1 MHVFAY
7 DMSYHKEYYLI
18 SLLLL
23 FANFSMYI
31 NVNMGQIR
39 LCLILKAE
47 VQQYKNSK

>member
-7 DMSYHKEYYLI
+7 EMSYKEYYLI

-23 FANFSMYI
+23 FAHFSMYI

-47 VQQYKNSK
+47 VQQNRVNK